1 MYASFLNYP
10 CTYLVTYCG
19 LNNYFKKAT
28 DNNKL
33 LPQDLNMF
41 YEFPFQGKLLNFNI
55 SQKILSCLTF
65 PFKTKSEA
73 LYER

>member
-10 CTYLVTYCG
+10 CTYLGIYCG

-33 LPQDLNMF
+33 LPQGLNMS
-41 YEFPFQGKLLNFNI
+41 YKFPFQRKLLNLNI
-55 SQKILSCLTF
+55 SQKIQSCVTF